1 MRAVLCRAYGPPESL
16 VIDDAP
22 PPALGARQVRIKVH
36 AAGLN
41 FADTLKYLNKG

>member
-1 MRAVLCRAYGPPESL
+1 LRAVLCRAFGPPESL
-16 VIDDAP
+16 VVEEAP
-22 PPALGARQVRIKVH
+22 PPALGPGQVRIAVH